1 MVFTARRR
9 RSRSCA
15 NHSARHRSCDH
26 HGLGDFVF
34 VTMGSD
40 HADPSTTY
48 KGKTITVT
56 GKIELYHNV
65 PEIRAKAADVK
76 IQK

>member
-1 MVFTARRR
+1 VLNVGKDFPDA
-9 RSRSCA
+9 SRCT
-15 NHSARHRSCDH
+15 
-26 HGLGDFVF
+26 VF

>member
-1 MVFTARRR
+1 
-9 RSRSCA
+9 
-15 NHSARHRSCDH
+15 
-26 HGLGDFVF
+26 
-34 VTMGSD
+34 MGSD